1 MWLVVWLTVWLTV
14 WLCLGLFL
22 VSRPVWPGPGSG
34 STSQG
39 RRRPEFSETAGA
51 PGAPELQESRGPNDC
66 TENDRLLDCEL
77 GWADCPACLLT
88 AWLAAWL
95 TVWLTVKLLLELVL
109 VVRSVW
115 PGPGS
120 GATSQGRRRPG
131 NSGTAGVPRAPKL
144 QESRGRDTCP
154 GSGRLLLLGPVWPGP
169 GSSLPERL
177 LKTELVL
184 VLVLVLVLALADPVG
199 EG

>member
-1 MWLVVWLTVWLTV
+1 MRFAVWLTVWLTV

-39 RRRPEFSETAGA
+39 RRRPENSETAGV
-51 PGAPELQESRGPNDC
+51 PGTPELQESRGPDDC
-66 TENDRLLDCEL
+66 TGNDRLLDCGF
-77 GWADCPACLLT
+77 GWADCPACSLT
-88 AWLAAWL
+88 VWLTAWL
-95 TVWLTVKLLLELVL
+95 TVWLTVWLSLELFLVL
-109 VVRSVW
+109 RPVW

-120 GATSQGRRRPG
+120 GSTSQGRRRPE

-154 GSGRLLLLGPVWPGP
+154 GSDRLLLLGPVWPGP
-169 GSSLPERL
+169 GSSLAERPL
-177 LKTELVL
+177 RTEVVL

-199 EG
+199 KG